1 MSFPDEVVA
10 KAARLCSRIQTL
22 TSLATI
28 VRGHHDGALRITRP
42 TSCRMIWLRLRSA
55 RVKKGPR
62 PVRFPSVSPFP
73 TLRLTFSSRFMS
85 ASAKPPGQPVV
96 SLRAV
101 TKRYAIW
108 DNPSDRLLAPFKRLW
123 RRHGINGSVAA
134 QNPPAA
140 HAMADRSEDRDGC
153 RLFTAVRDVS
163 LEVQSGECLGIIG
176 RNGAGKSTLLQL
188 IAGTLQPTHGTV
200 KVRGRVA
207 ALLELG
213 SGFNPDFTGREN
225 ILLNAAIL
233 GLTKA
238 EIEAKFGAIVAYS
251 GIEEFIDQPVRTYS
265 SGMVM
270 RLAFSVC
277 VHVDA
282 NIIIIDEALS
292 VGDARFQFKCH
303 ATLDQMLREGRTI
316 IFVSH
321 DTNAVKR
328 MCNSAL
334 LLERGEVVAQGTP
347 NDVTNLYTKLIT
359 SPHGIEAI
367 RDDIAAMRAHTL
379 RTPQD
384 AAAAA
389 EPAAVIEST
398 VSRADSASTVL
409 LTEER
414 THQQISDKE
423 YAYGGELGR
432 MTSVVMTDEHDRP
445 RLSFLAGSRARV
457 AIVCEAT
464 AYIPDPIYALTLK
477 GVNGQEIYGTNTY
490 FQGQT
495 PPPVPAGA
503 RSETVFDLQ
512 LNILPGVYFVSLGWV
527 RLVNAEVVVIHR
539 RYDVLRFDVLPRDK
553 SFGLAYCPTEIRVRA
568 G

>member
-1 MSFPDEVVA
+1 
-10 KAARLCSRIQTL
+10 
-22 TSLATI
+22 
-28 VRGHHDGALRITRP
+28 
-42 TSCRMIWLRLRSA
+42 
-55 RVKKGPR
+55 
-62 PVRFPSVSPFP
+62 
-73 TLRLTFSSRFMS
+73 
-85 ASAKPPGQPVV
+85 
-96 SLRAV
+96 V

-108 DNPSDRLLAPFKRLW
+108 DHPSDRLLAPFKRLW
-123 RRHGINGSVAA
+123 RRYENNGSAA
-134 QNPPAA
+134 APIPPAA
-140 HAMADRSEDRDGC
+140 HAQADRSADRDGC
-153 RLFTAVRDVS
+153 RLFTAVCDVS
-163 LEVQSGECLGIIG
+163 LDVQSGECLGIIG
-176 RNGAGKSTLLQL
+176 RNGAGKSTLLQM

-233 GLTKA
+233 GLTKI

-282 NIIIIDEALS
+282 NILIIDEALS

-303 ATLDQMLREGRTI
+303 ATLDQMLKEGRTI

-321 DTNAVKR
+321 DTNAIKR

-334 LLERGEVVAQGTP
+334 LLERGEVLTQGTP

-367 RDDIAAMRAHTL
+367 RDDIAAMRAHPA

-384 AAAAA
+384 EVAAIGAQQAAA
-389 EPAAVIEST
+389 IEST
-398 VSRADSASTVL
+398 VSRADSAASVL

-432 MTSVVMTDEHDRP
+432 MTSVVMTDEHGRP

-464 AYIPDPIYALTLK
+464 ADIPDPIYALTLK

-503 RSETVFDLQ
+503 RSEAVFDLQ

>member
-1 MSFPDEVVA
+1 MSEFAEV
-10 KAARLCSRIQTL
+10 
-22 TSLATI
+22 
-28 VRGHHDGALRITRP
+28 
-42 TSCRMIWLRLRSA
+42 SA
-55 RVKKGPR
+55 
-62 PVRFPSVSPFP
+62 
-73 TLRLTFSSRFMS
+73 
-85 ASAKPPGQPVV
+85 QPVV
-96 SLRAV
+96 SLRGV
-101 TKRYAIW
+101 SKRYAIW
-108 DNPSDRLLAPFKRLW
+108 DNPSDRLLAPFRRLW
-123 RRHGINGSVAA
+123 RRKGVNGSVATQTPRA
-134 QNPPAA
+134 APAIA
-140 HAMADRSEDRDGC
+140 GRSTEQDGC

-163 LEVQSGECLGIIG
+163 LDVLSGECLGIIG
-176 RNGAGKSTLLQL
+176 RNGAGKSTLLQM
-188 IAGTLQPTHGTV
+188 IAGTLQPTEGTV
-200 KVRGRVA
+200 KVKGRVA

-233 GLTKA
+233 GLSKA
-238 EIEAKFGAIVAYS
+238 ETAAKFGAIVAYS

-282 NIIIIDEALS
+282 NILIIDEALS

-303 ATLDQMLREGRTI
+303 ATLDQMLKEGRTI

-347 NDVTNLYTKLIT
+347 NDITNLYTKLIT

-367 RDDIAAMRAHTL
+367 RDDIAAMRAHPAPE
-379 RTPQD
+379 TPGGAAPVAPP
-384 AAAAA
+384 AAA
-389 EPAAVIEST
+389 IDST
-398 VSRADSASTVL
+398 VSRADSAATVL

-423 YAYGGELGR
+423 YAYGGALGR
-432 MTSVVMTDEHDRP
+432 MTSVVMTDEHGRP

-464 AYIPDPIYALTLK
+464 ANIPDPIYALTVK
-477 GVNGQEIYGTNTY
+477 GVNGQELFGTNTY

-495 PPPVPAGA
+495 PPPVPAGG
-503 RSETVFDLQ
+503 RSEAVFDLQ
-512 LNILPGVYFVSLGWV
+512 LNLLPGVYFVSLGWV
-527 RLVNAEVVVIHR
+527 RLENAEVMVIHR
-539 RYDVLRFDVLPRDK
+539 RYDVLRFDVMPRDK